1 MPPILSRRSFLK
13 AGLGAAVTA
22 AVGTPATVRAANP
35 GHDHVAT
42 LIDIAKCV
50 GCGACVAACHEA
62 NAAKF
67 PKPVKPFPKMVPGSR
82 VPVEDWSERRDVDDR
97 LTPYNWLFIQQAE
110 VTVNGEAA
118 TLNIPRRCMH
128 CINPPCVKLCPW
140 GAARQLDNGI
150 SRIDDRICL
159 GGSKCRE
166 VCPWHI
172 PQRQT
177 GAGLYLNLLPSM
189 AGNGL
194 MTKCDRCFRKV
205 AEGGLPACIAACPEG
220 VQTIGPRDE
229 IVAKARQLAAQT
241 KGYLYGIDEN
251 GGTNTIYLSPVPFDT
266 LDKAIAKGPGQPHL
280 ARVKNTMGEANNLV
294 AAIAIAPLAG
304 LAAALTRSL
313 TTAQNGKD
321 AGDDA

>member
-1 MPPILSRRSFLK
+1 LSPTLNRRSFLK
-13 AGLGAAVTA
+13 AGLGVAVTA
-22 AVGTPATVRAANP
+22 AVGTPAPARAAGP
-35 GHDHVAT
+35 GQDHLTT
-42 LIDIAKCV
+42 LIDILKCV
-50 GCGACVAACHEA
+50 GCGACVDACHEA

-67 PKPVKPFPKMVPGSR
+67 PKPVKPFPRMIPEAR

-97 LTPYNWLFIQQAE
+97 LTPYNWLFIQQAK
-110 VTVNGEAA
+110 VTFNGQPT
-118 TLNIPRRCMH
+118 TLTIPRRCMH

-150 SRIDDRICL
+150 SQIDDALCL
-159 GGSKCRE
+159 GGSKCRD
-166 VCPWHI
+166 VCPWKV

-194 MTKCDRCFRKV
+194 MTKCDRCHEKV
-205 AEGGLPACIAACPEG
+205 AQGTLPACIEACPEG

-229 IVAKARQLAAQT
+229 MVARARQLAADT

-251 GGTNTIYLSPVPFDT
+251 GGTNTIYLSPVPFDV
-266 LDKAIAKGPGQPHL
+266 LDRAIAKGPGRPHL
-280 ARVKNTMGEANNLV
+280 AGVKNAMGQANNLV
-294 AAIAIAPLAG
+294 AAVAIAPLAG

-313 TTAQNGKD
+313 SKAKKTKD

>member
-1 MPPILSRRSFLK
+1 MSPTLNRRSFLK

-22 AVGTPATVRAANP
+22 AVGTPAPARAAAP
-35 GHDHVAT
+35 GHDHLAT
-42 LIDIAKCV
+42 LIDISKCV
-50 GCGACVAACHEA
+50 GCGACVDACHEA

-67 PKPVKPFPKMVPGSR
+67 PKPVKPFPKMIPEAR

-97 LTPYNWLFIQQAE
+97 LTPYNWLFIQQAK
-110 VTVNGEAA
+110 VTVNGQPT
-118 TLNIPRRCMH
+118 TLTIPRRCMH

-150 SRIDDRICL
+150 SQIDDNLCL
-159 GGSKCRE
+159 GGAKCRE
-166 VCPWHI
+166 VCPWKI

-194 MTKCDRCFRKV
+194 MTKCDRCHQKV
-205 AEGGLPACIAACPEG
+205 AQDKPPACIAACPEQ
-220 VQTIGPRDE
+220 VQTLGPRDE
-229 IVAKARQLAAQT
+229 IVAKARQLAADT

-266 LDKAIAKGPGQPHL
+266 LDKAIEKGPGRPHL
-280 ARVKNTMGEANNLV
+280 AQVKNTMGQANNLV
-294 AAIAIAPLAG
+294 AAVAIAPLAG

-313 TTAQNGKD
+313 SKTKNAKD
-321 AGDDA
+321 AGHDA